1 MDWQKRMNQAMDYI
15 ENNLTEDIHY
25 SSLARIIN
33 CSEYEFR
40 RMFSFLAQMSL
51 SEYVR
56 KRRIS
61 ASLESIKS
69 GEKIIDI
76 AQRYGYESHAAFSRA
91 FKNVFGIT
99 PTMARKDHVQLKPFQ
114 PLAFKLVLKENE
126 LMENGQKRRKNIMG
140 SRDSEYAIY
149 KEMDGE
155 EIHQTNQVFWD
166 KVGTELVGG
175 TALPNYGAFIT
186 ENHCRFFEEVKD
198 KKVLEIGCG
207 TGHSLRYLGERGAS
221 ELWGLD
227 LSSDQIK
234 KANQCLLDNNLT
246 GNLICSPMESEC
258 GLPSA
263 YFDYVYSVFGIGWS
277 TDLEKTFYQIA
288 SYLKTGGVFIFSWS
302 HPIHKCVAV
311 EGEDFI
317 FKKNY
322 FDESWYSVPI
332 EGHLFSLSDR
342 KMSTYVNALAKAGL
356 FIEEMVEES
365 EEDLINSRNSHF
377 ANKAKMLPV
386 TFVIKARK
394 I

>member
-1 MDWQKRMNQAMDYI
+1 MNQAMDYI
-15 ENNLTEDIHY
+15 ESNLTEDINY

-33 CSEYEFR
+33 CSDYEFR
-40 RMFSFLAQMSL
+40 RMFSFLAKMPL

-61 ASLESIKS
+61 ASLDAIKS

-76 AQRYGYESHAAFSRA
+76 AQRYGYDSHAAFSRA
-91 FKNVFGIT
+91 FKQLYGIT
-99 PTMARKDHVQLKPFQ
+99 PTMARKDNVTLKPFQ
-114 PLAFKLVLKENE
+114 PLAFKLILKENE
-126 LMENGQKRRKNIMG
+126 LMENDQKRRKNIMG

-149 KEMDGE
+149 RDMDVDD
-155 EIHQTNQVFWD
+155 IHQTNRQFWD
-166 KVGTELVGG
+166 SVGTELVGG
-175 TALPNYGAFIT
+175 TSLPNFGAFIT
-186 ENHCRFFEEVKD
+186 EEHCHFFEDVKD

-227 LSSDQIK
+227 LSRDQIK
-234 KANQCLLDNNLT
+234 KAGQSLLDNNLKA
-246 GNLICSPMESEC
+246 NLICSPMELEC
-258 GLPSA
+258 GIPQN

-277 TDLEKTFYQIA
+277 TDLEKTFLQIA
-288 SYLKTGGVFIFSWS
+288 SYLKTGGLFIFSWS
-302 HPIHKCVAV
+302 HPIHKCVAI

-332 EGHLFSLSDR
+332 EGNLFSLSDR
-342 KMSTYVNALAKAGL
+342 KMSTYINALAKAGL
-356 FIEEMVEES
+356 FIEALVEES
-365 EEDLINSRNSHF
+365 EEELINMRNSPF
-377 ANKAKMLPV
+377 ANKARMLPV